1 MKITE
6 SQLRTFVKECTR
18 RIISEAKS
26 KQTLINQFYRM
37 VHPISQRRFRDDA
50 WQNVHY
56 ILDEIG
62 EWSDDI
68 NVWVENGGYGKSAD
82 GMSLYKDWQFELQKD
97 GFTLRG
103 YLRAN
108 ACGSMEDE
116 WDAYDVSIII
126 W

>member
-1 MKITE
+1 MVE
-6 SQLRTFVKECTR
+6 SRLRTLIKNCAR
-18 RIISEAKS
+18 RILSEAKS

-37 VHPISQRRFRDDA
+37 VHPLTQKRFRDDA
-50 WQNVHY
+50 WQNVHNV
-56 ILDEIG
+56 LNQIG
-62 EWSDDI
+62 EWADNI
-68 NVWVENGGYGKSAD
+68 NVWVEHGGYGKSAD
-82 GMSLYKDWQFELQKD
+82 GMSSYKDWQIELQKD
-97 GFTLRG
+97 GFSLRG

>member
-1 MKITE
+1 
-6 SQLRTFVKECTR
+6 
-18 RIISEAKS
+18 
-26 KQTLINQFYRM
+26 
-37 VHPISQRRFRDDA
+37 
-50 WQNVHY
+50 
-56 ILDEIG
+56 
-62 EWSDDI
+62 
-68 NVWVENGGYGKSAD
+68 
-82 GMSLYKDWQFELQKD
+82 MSSFKDWQFELQKD

>member
-6 SQLRTFVKECTR
+6 TQLRNFIKDVTR
-18 RIISEAKS
+18 RMITEASS
-26 KQTLINQFYRM
+26 KQVLINQFYRM
-37 VHPISQRRFRDDA
+37 VHPLTQKRFHDNA
-50 WQNVHY
+50 WQNVKN
-56 ILDEIG
+56 ILDSIG

-68 NVWVENGGYGKSAD
+68 NVWVDNGGYGKSAD
-82 GMSLYKDWQFELQKD
+82 GMPSFKDWQFELQKD

-116 WDAYDVSIII
+116 WDTYDVSIII